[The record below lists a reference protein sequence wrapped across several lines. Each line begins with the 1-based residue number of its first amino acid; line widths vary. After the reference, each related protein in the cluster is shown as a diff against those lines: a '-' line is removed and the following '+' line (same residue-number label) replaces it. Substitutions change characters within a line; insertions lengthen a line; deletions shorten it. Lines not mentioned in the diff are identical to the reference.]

1 MFRAVRE
8 DWNKGSDVF
17 VDPDVFTAL
26 LDGIADAVNCAIWT
40 REYGDVTSVG
50 FLDGAAVLD
59 YIEQTLSPDVARE
72 LLAEAEEDVA
82 PDDLSDLIAL
92 VSNMQALAPVWRSSI
107 GEGGEL
113 VFYVD

>member
-17 VDPDVFTAL
+17 VEHDTFMAL
-26 LDGIADAVNCAIWT
+26 LAGIATTVKTGIT
-40 REYGDVTSVG
+40 ETPYGDVTSIG
-50 FLDGAAVLD
+50 FEDGAAVLE

-72 LLAEAEEDVA
+72 LLAEVEEGVA

-92 VSNMQALAPVWRSSI
+92 VSNMQALAPVWRRSI